1 MGKRK
6 GYRFPQGIN
15 GLNKFLNPHL
25 HPHPQTNPSDFN
37 RNRYFDGLYNEV
49 ESDMYSETDPLGQY
63 TGVTKDGFMP
73 LQDADD
79 L

>member
-15 GLNKFLNPHL
+15 GLNKLLYPYL
-25 HPHPQTNPSDFN
+25 HPHPQANPSDFN
-37 RNRYFDGLYNEV
+37 GNRYFDGFYNEV
-49 ESDMYSETDPLGQY
+49 ESDMYSDTDPFGQY
-63 TGVTKDGFMP
+63 TGVTKDGLMP